1 MSLVLIVYLVLA
13 ALILIF
19 VAVTSKRS
27 WLLLLLLLMPFRDLQ
42 LAGLFGGGTLKIG
55 DIFIALL
62 FGLWLVHDVL
72 LKKKT
77 KFLKSNL
84 DLFILLFIVF
94 YAVSLAWSMNLDLG
108 LVRVT
113 KFIRNYFLYI
123 LIREIFIWDFKDS
136 SKKAALAYA
145 LTSIAIAIV
154 FFRSV
159 GMLSLSS
166 FNALSQRE
174 SIAATDLL
182 NIRAITTGGGV
193 LINGPQIWLILAS
206 CFIYG
211 SLMLTKS
218 KPARIVKFGLIG
230 AFIFTAITTLNRSGI
245 GLMGVIAAVLFIGS
259 WNLKIKN
266 ARKWILILGLCLLA
280 GGTVFRLPQIF
291 LKRFT
296 NVSQDLAWLERG
308 TLAKSAIDAFRHS
321 PVIGIG
327 PGSNMTWQAKFPLQP
342 SRLVD
347 NLYLTVLSEVGLVG
361 FLLLLMMLYYWLKY
375 LFAALRLS
383 AMDLPV
389 KNMVLAV
396 LAFSVGYLVIA
407 LVGQE
412 IESLEPWI
420 MMGIAAAVKALY
432 FPQKLAPRAG
442 NEGFFARYFKI
453 DSV

>member
-1 MSLVLIVYLVLA
+1 MSIVLIVYIVLA
-13 ALILIF
+13 ALLLIF

-27 WLLLLLLLMPFRDLQ
+27 WLLILLLLMPIRDLQ

-62 FGLWLVHDVL
+62 FGLWLAHDVL

-84 DLFILLFIVF
+84 DLYILLFIVF
-94 YAVSLAWSMNLDLG
+94 YVIALAWSMNLDLG

-113 KFIRNYFLYI
+113 KLMRNYFLYV

-136 SKKAALAYA
+136 FKKAAFAYA
-145 LTSIAIAIV
+145 LTSIVI
-154 FFRSV
+154 SV
-159 GMLSLSS
+159 VYFLSAGKESLSS
-166 FNALSQRE
+166 LFSLSHKE

-182 NIRAITTGGGV
+182 NIRAITTGGGI
-193 LINGPQIWLILAS
+193 LINGPQIWLMLAS

-211 SLMLTKS
+211 SLMITKS

-230 AFIFTAITTLNRSGI
+230 VFIFAAITTLNRSVM

-266 ARKWILILGLCLLA
+266 ARKWILVLCLCLLV
-280 GGTVFRLPQIF
+280 GGTALRLPQIF

-296 NVSQDLAWLERG
+296 NVSQDQAWLERG
-308 TLAKSAIDAFRHS
+308 DLAKSAIDAFRHS

-327 PGSNMTWQAKFPLQP
+327 PGSNMTWEAKFRPDP
-342 SRLVD
+342 SRFVD
-347 NLYLTVLSEVGLVG
+347 NFYLTVLSEVGLIG

-375 LFAALRLS
+375 LVTALRLKI
-383 AMDLPV
+383 MELPL

-396 LAFSVGYLVIA
+396 LAFSVGFLFIA

-432 FPQKLAPRAG
+432 FPQKLAPRAE

-453 DSV
+453 ETS